1 MDVNRTSF
9 PAVLPTLLRD
19 ISKSHCIAFDLE
31 LSGIPTN
38 RRRGTDEGR
47 QTLEDRYQE
56 VKKAAEQF
64 HILQIGLTCVEQ
76 DENKDKYL
84 LRCYNFNLSPL
95 MLDDSLD
102 IERTFS
108 YSSGAVDFLLSH
120 GYQMDA
126 PFKEGIPY
134 LSKEDAK
141 LAKQRGMLRWDK
153 TSIPDIK
160 IKSTDFKAIGFM
172 QRVRGEVREWQQ
184 TKEVGLPITAC
195 AEREL

>member
-1 MDVNRTSF
+1 M
-9 PAVLPTLLRD
+9 
-19 ISKSHCIAFDLE
+19 
-31 LSGIPTN
+31 
-38 RRRGTDEGR
+38 
-47 QTLEDRYQE
+47 EDRYQE

-64 HILQIGLTCVEQ
+64 HILQVGLTCVEQ
-76 DENKDKYL
+76 DDDKDRYL

-134 LSKEDAK
+134 LSKEDAI

-160 IKSTDFKAIGFM
+160 IKPTDFKAIGFM

-184 TKEVGLPITAC
+184 TQEVRTIQPCG
-195 AEREL
+195 AERV

>member
-1 MDVNRTSF
+1 M
-9 PAVLPTLLRD
+9 
-19 ISKSHCIAFDLE
+19 
-31 LSGIPTN
+31 
-38 RRRGTDEGR
+38 
-47 QTLEDRYQE
+47 
-56 VKKAAEQF
+56 KKAAEQF